1 MFRNR
6 LYEKKRIVF
15 IDQCVTCFFFCAAQA
30 KNYPHGRSHSISVA
44 EAKKLPDNAFVVL
57 EGEIV
62 GRAKYDDDKY
72 WFKDNTGRIKVD
84 VDEDEVVFKRR
95 VQLIGEV
102 DRNDG
107 QLEIDVDR
115 VHFIH

>member
-1 MFRNR
+1 M
-6 LYEKKRIVF
+6 KRSVLFLLISALPA
-15 IDQCVTCFFFCAAQA
+15 FFCAAQA

-62 GRAKYDDDKY
+62 GRAKHDDDKY